1 MSPSTVAWLTTIHV
15 VGVILWIS
23 SLTAVLAL
31 LSVHGKVDGV
41 ARESLG
47 RMERALAM
55 IMDLGATIAIGAGLW
70 RALGVK
76 PTEFGHG
83 PWLHIKLTVVV
94 LGVLSIHGLA
104 RVKIKRFREGRVRAL
119 PPILW
124 VVFFAAVVVAAI
136 LGANTTLLRG

>member
-1 MSPSTVAWLTTIHV
+1 MR
-15 VGVILWIS
+15 GF
-23 SLTAVLAL
+23 
-31 LSVHGKVDGV
+31 
-41 ARESLG
+41 
-47 RMERALAM
+47 
-55 IMDLGATIAIGAGLW
+55 ATILRLPGLW